1 MKGPVLVGEVK
12 MCTALRKEDDLPGTS
27 GIFKARR
34 PISRKT

>member
-1 MKGPVLVGEVK
+1 MKGPVLAGEVK
-12 MCTALRKEDDLPGTS
+12 MCTVLRKKDDLPSTS